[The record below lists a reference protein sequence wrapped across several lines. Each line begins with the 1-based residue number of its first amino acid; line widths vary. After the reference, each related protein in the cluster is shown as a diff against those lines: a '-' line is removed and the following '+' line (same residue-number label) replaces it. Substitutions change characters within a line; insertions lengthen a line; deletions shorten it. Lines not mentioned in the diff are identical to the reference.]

1 VLPMSGVRDEV
12 DRQII
17 SLRPEPMPYIADRD
31 DEGGTAAVFA
41 V

>member
-1 VLPMSGVRDEV
+1 MSGVRDEV

-17 SLRPEPMPYIADRD
+17 SLRPEPISFENGREE
-31 DEGGTAAVFA
+31 EGGTAAVVA